1 MSIYKECKRSRTSF
15 PLLEALEAPK
25 IYLWGACQNSSL
37 DVPHYLAVKL
47 KKPFNG
53 NCELNSGVS
62 YAMFCFPK
70 RSSMPYGILLEV
82 PESPR
87 LWKYFKPSK
96 EINYLGCDIW
106 YYMTRSSSTWIAIT
120 LKEGN
125 KREIWNRLQALGL
138 RELCLIR
145 TQFVII
151 KLGEHTSQAWQ
162 GVPDSH

>member
-25 IYLWGACQNSSL
+25 IYLWGACQNSSR

-62 YAMFCFPK
+62 YDMFCFPK
-70 RSSMPYGILLEV
+70 RSSMPHGILLEV
-82 PESPR
+82 PESP
-87 LWKYFKPSK
+87 PSL
-96 EINYLGCDIW
+96 EIFQTQYLGCDIW
-106 YYMTRSSSTWIAIT
+106 YYMTSSSSTWIAIT

-125 KREIWNRLQALGL
+125 KREIWNRL
-138 RELCLIR
+138 CLIR

-151 KLGEHTSQAWQ
+151 KLGKHTSQAR
-162 GVPDSH
+162 GS